1 MFWNKT
7 PAQREPDPLRRVE
20 YLSRG
25 NEPPQTIH
33 VFLVGHDVITV
44 IADEVEIE
52 PYFVVFHLAEKTS
65 PPITREVARFS
76 NEGFQGWIKATRHD
90 NRQDQR

>member
-1 MFWNKT
+1 MMFWNKT
-7 PAQREPDPLRRVE
+7 PPQREQEYPRRVE

-25 NEPPQTIH
+25 TEPPQTIH
-33 VFLVGHDVITV
+33 VFLVGHNEIRI

-76 NEGFQGWIKATRHD
+76 NEGFQGWIKVAV
-90 NRQDQR
+90 